1 MSASDDMAVRRASSK
16 APYVL
21 RYGAGMRNSPSNRR
35 HPSSPDAL
43 PSHTPHRWQFI
54 RTGGADQV
62 IFRSGEDIARIAEL
76 DQKLWVALACPTR
89 GIDFDTRT
97 LDLIDT
103 DRDGRVR
110 PPEVVAACEW
120 VCARLRNPDV
130 LLQGSDVLTL
140 GDLNDRNPAGARL
153 LEEARRLLQIKGRPD
168 DDTLTLA
175 DIADRGELLAAMRFN
190 GDGVVTPDT
199 AQDEAVRATI
209 AEVIRLHG
217 SVPDRHKQT
226 PGVDRARVES
236 FFAEV
241 QTARDWHA
249 QADAGNAELMPLGEP
264 TLAAADA
271 ALKVQAKLDD
281 FFARCRVAAF
291 DAQAVTALNPSA
303 KAYDALAANS
313 LDLHADPIA
322 ELPLAPVTPR
332 CVLPLSGTSL
342 NPAWADAV
350 AAFAERSVAPLLG
363 AREELAEADWLAIRR
378 KLAPLQALMARRP
391 DNWAAALPLDKLDAL
406 LRTRDALLGLIR
418 DDEAA
423 EEHNALLVDLEKLI
437 RLQRDL
443 VVLLDNF
450 VSFKAFY
457 RREGAIFQAG
467 TLYLDGRSCELTV
480 QVQDTAR
487 HAVLAGLAKTC
498 LAYCDCTRQG
508 AKMSI
513 AAAFTAGDVDF
524 LFVGRNG
531 VFYDRQ
537 GRDWDATITKLI
549 ENPTS
554 VAQAFFAP
562 YKKFV
567 RVIEEQVAK
576 RAAAQDAAGQGSL
589 TSFATKLTTA
599 DQAANAAK
607 APATAHRP
615 AGRVDVGTVAAIGV
629 ALGSISAVLVAIFG
643 KFIDLGQWI
652 PVALLGIVL
661 AISGPSMLIAWL
673 KLRQRSLGPILDASG
688 WAINGRMKVNVR
700 LGGML
705 SQTARVPPG
714 ARRIVRDPY
723 RDRHGATGVAALAV
737 LVLAVTLLAWRMNW
751 LDDRLPAALQHSPT
765 AQAAERPG
773 AA

>member
-1 MSASDDMAVRRASSK
+1 MTGASPATQ
-16 APYVL
+16 AP
-21 RYGAGMRNSPSNRR
+21 PQT
-35 HPSSPDAL
+35 P
-43 PSHTPHRWQFI
+43 TPHRWQFV
-54 RTGGADQV
+54 RAGGTDQV
-62 IFRSGEDIARIAEL
+62 VFRSGQDIARIGEL

-89 GIDFDTRT
+89 GIDFDART
-97 LDLIDT
+97 LDLIDA

-130 LLQGSDVLTL
+130 LLQGSDVLSL
-140 GDLNDRNPAGARL
+140 ADLDDAAPDGARL
-153 LEEARRLLQIKGRPD
+153 REEARRLLQIQGKPEAD
-168 DDTLTLA
+168 ALTLA

-190 GDGVVTPDT
+190 GDGIVTPAT
-199 AQDEAVRATI
+199 AQDDALRATV
-209 AEVIRLHG
+209 EDVMRVHG
-217 SVPDRHKQT
+217 SVPDRHQAT
-226 PGVDRARVES
+226 PGIDRARTEA

-241 QTARDWHA
+241 QQARDWHA
-249 QADAGNAELMPLGEP
+249 QADAGDAVLMPLGDA

-271 ALKVQAKLDD
+271 AHKVQAKLDD

-291 DAQAVTALNPSA
+291 DAQAVAALNPSP
-303 KAYDALAANS
+303 KAYDELGAAR
-313 LDLHADPIA
+313 LDLQAQPIA
-322 ELPLAPVTPR
+322 DLPLAPVTPH
-332 CVLPLSGTSL
+332 CVLPLAGTRL

-350 AAFAERSVAPLLG
+350 AAFAARTVAPLLG
-363 AREELAEADWLAIRR
+363 ARDELAEADWLAIQAR
-378 KLAPLQALMARRP
+378 LAPLQALRARRP
-391 DNWAAALPLDKLDAL
+391 ANWAAELPLARLDAL
-406 LRTRDALLGLIR
+406 LRTREPLLALIHE
-418 DDEAA
+418 DEAA
-423 EEHNALLVDLEKLI
+423 EQHNALLVDLEKLI
-437 RLQRDL
+437 RLKRDL
-443 VVLLDNF
+443 VVLLHNF

-513 AAAFTAGDVDF
+513 VAAFTAGDIDF

-576 RAAAQDAAGQGSL
+576 RAASQEAVGQTGL
-589 TSFATKLTTA
+589 TGLATRLTTA
-599 DQAANAAK
+599 DQAATASAASSASSASAAK
-607 APATAHRP
+607 VPTAVPRP

-705 SQTARVPPG
+705 SQTAHVPPG
-714 ARRIVRDPY
+714 ARRIGRDPY
-723 RDRHGATGVAALAV
+723 GERHAATGFAAAAV
-737 LVLAVTLLAWRMNW
+737 LVLAVAVLAWRMDW
-751 LDDRLPAALQHSPT
+751 LDRRLPLALQHSPT
-765 AQAAERPG
+765 AAAG
-773 AA
+773 TAGTGSG

>member
-1 MSASDDMAVRRASSK
+1 MSA
-16 APYVL
+16 APPTNTQ
-21 RYGAGMRNSPSNRR
+21 A
-35 HPSSPDAL
+35 
-43 PSHTPHRWQFI
+43 PHRWQFI
-54 RTGGADQV
+54 RVGGADQV
-62 IFRSGEDIARIAEL
+62 IFRSGEDIARLREL

-89 GIDFDTRT
+89 GIDFDART
-97 LDLIDT
+97 LDLIDA
-103 DRDGRVR
+103 DGDGRVR

-130 LLQGSDVLTL
+130 LLEGSDVLAL
-140 GDLNDRNPAGARL
+140 DDLDTGNADGARL
-153 LEEARRLLQIKGRPD
+153 REEAHRLLQIQGKPD
-168 DDTLTLA
+168 AATLTLA
-175 DIADRGELLAAMRFN
+175 DIADRGELLSAMRFN
-190 GDGVVTPDT
+190 GDGVITPET
-199 AQDEAVRATI
+199 TQDDAVRATVQEI
-209 AEVIRLHG
+209 MRTHG
-217 SVPDRHKQT
+217 SVPDRHKAT
-226 PGVDRARVES
+226 PGVDRPRIEA

-241 QTARDWHA
+241 KAARDWHA
-249 QADAGNAELMPLGEP
+249 KANANDRTLMPLGEP

-271 ALKVQAKLDD
+271 TRKVQAKLDD

-291 DAQAVTALNPSA
+291 DVQAVAALNPSPE
-303 KAYDALAANS
+303 AYDALGANT
-313 LDLHADPIA
+313 LDLRADPIA
-322 ELPLAPVTPR
+322 DLPLAPVTPR
-332 CVLPLSGTSL
+332 CVLPLHGNRI
-342 NPAWADAV
+342 NPAWTPDIAV
-350 AAFAERSVAPLLG
+350 FAERTVAPLQG
-363 AREELAEADWLAIRR
+363 ARDELAETEWLAI
-378 KLAPLQALMARRP
+378 KQQLAPLQALMAERP
-391 DNWAAALPLDKLDAL
+391 DNAAASLSLAQLDAFL
-406 LRTRDALLGLIR
+406 QTREALFALLH

-423 EEHNALLVDLEKLI
+423 ETHNKLLVDLEKLI

-443 VVLLDNF
+443 VVLLNNF

-508 AKMSI
+508 QKMSI
-513 AAAFTAGDVDF
+513 VAAFTAGDIDF

-531 VFYDRQ
+531 LFYDRQ

-554 VAQAFFAP
+554 VAQAFFSP

-576 RAAAQDAAGQGSL
+576 RAAASEAVGQGTL
-589 TSFATKLTTA
+589 TGFATKLTTA
-599 DQAANAAK
+599 DQAPGTAK
-607 APATAHRP
+607 APAAPGRP

-652 PVALLGIVL
+652 PVALIGIVA

-700 LGGML
+700 LGGLL
-705 SQTARVPPG
+705 SQTAHVPPG
-714 ARRIVRDPY
+714 ARRVARDPY
-723 RDRHGATGVAALAV
+723 RERHGTTGVAAAV
-737 LVLAVTLLAWRMNW
+737 VLALALLVLAWRMDW
-751 LDDRLPAALQHSPT
+751 LDNRLPAALQHSPT
-765 AQAAERPG
+765 AAAAAAPSSQVAG
-773 AA
+773 AGKQLLR